1 MHAAAYFLVNNFPG
15 IFCWKIHASNEGTYE
30 YISSSSLN
38 KILSM
43 SRIHKMCVQLI
54 SIQKRKIVMLS
65 RRQCRVIIPRHHY
78 RRALVAGTVGP
89 DGFPDEAP
97 AFLKS
102 NDVICMQNKIMCDYC
117 SGCRCNGVMLCAH

>member
-1 MHAAAYFLVNNFPG
+1 MHAAAYFLVNNL
-15 IFCWKIHASNEGTYE
+15 KILASNEGTYE

-38 KILSM
+38 KILPM

-54 SIQKRKIVMLS
+54 SIKKRKIVMLS
-65 RRQCRVIIPRHHY
+65 RRQCRVIILYHHY
-78 RRALVAGTVGP
+78 RRALLAGTVGP

-102 NDVICMQNKIMCDYC
+102 NDVVCMQNKIKW
-117 SGCRCNGVMLCAH
+117 